1 MLLAVLIF
9 VVLLSMVVAS
19 LLFQSAADESAA
31 NASAG
36 TEQAWAAALSG
47 VAELLRLAPN
57 AGGPEP
63 DWQDDPRR
71 LKHQLV
77 YEDGADRWYFTA
89 FNPASPDSLAEIR
102 YGLDDEASRIQ
113 AREATVDQLAKLPR
127 ITPELARA
135 LRTALAPESAASPAG
150 SPGSDGSDRSV
161 GSDGSDPAA
170 PSDRSV
176 GSVGSDPSEGS
187 LVESASFPVQTLEDL
202 LQVPGLTP
210 HLLMGE
216 DLNQNGRLDPGE
228 DLNQDGN
235 LDRGLAQYLTL
246 DSADPDLTHDGRPRT
261 RLNDPSDPLPEVEL
275 PPAFTNYL
283 GVIRSSKTKLDHA
296 ADTLESSV
304 KAKDAQG
311 TEVAMPSGITQEE
324 LPLVLDLFTARTA
337 TDQPG
342 LVNLNTASVTVLAAI
357 PGIDEPLAESIA
369 SSRTALTPERRRT
382 TAWLVQE
389 GLVTPEQFRSIAP
402 HLTARSH
409 QFHCRVVGYGLPSG
423 RFRVL
428 DVGIDTTSGR
438 AEITH
443 LRDVTRLGFP
453 LILSDSE
460 DAGGAASPTE
470 ASVRPLRSNPGTA
483 GVPARLMS
491 GSTSSAG
498 QPRRMPGVHPELVM
512 DVGRLPSGGDVKAPA
527 EGSGPTFM
535 TTNSKCTR
543 VPAIPG
549 GPDPL
554 APEETPS
561 PSAARTFSIHRKAH
575 RNV

>member
-9 VVLLSMVVAS
+9 VVLLSMIVAS

-77 YEDGADRWYFTA
+77 YEDGADRWYFTV
-89 FNPASPDSLAEIR
+89 FNPAPPDSLAEIR
-102 YGLDDEASRIQ
+102 YGLDDEASRVQ

-135 LRTALAPESAASPAG
+135 LRTALAPG
-150 SPGSDGSDRSV
+150 GSDGSD
-161 GSDGSDPAA
+161 GSDGS
-170 PSDRSV
+170 SV
-176 GSVGSDPSEGS
+176 EG
-187 LVESASFPVQTLEDL
+187 ASFPVHTLEDL
-202 LQVPGLTP
+202 LQVPGLTA
-210 HLLMGE
+210 HRLMGE

-228 DLNQDGN
+228 DVNQDGN

-246 DSADPDLTHDGRPRT
+246 DSADPDLTHEGRRRT
-261 RLNDPSDPLPEVEL
+261 RLNDPSDPLPEMEL

-283 GVIRSSKTKLDHA
+283 AVIRSSKTKLDHA
-296 ADTLESSV
+296 ADTLDSTV
-304 KAKDAQG
+304 KTKDAHG
-311 TEVAMPSGITQEE
+311 TEVAVPSGITKEE
-324 LPLVLDLFTARTA
+324 LPMVLDLFTARAETEH
-337 TDQPG
+337 PG
-342 LVNLNTASVTVLAAI
+342 LINLNTASIAVLATI
-357 PGIDEPLAESIA
+357 PGIDEPLAESIV

-382 TAWLVQE
+382 SAWLVQE
-389 GLVTPEQFRSIAP
+389 GLLTPEQFRSIAP

-409 QFHCRVVGYGLPSG
+409 QFHGRVVGYGLPSG

-428 DVGIDTTSGR
+428 DVGIDTSSGH

-460 DAGGAASPTE
+460 DAGGATSPTG
-470 ASVRPLRSNPGTA
+470 ASARRGDPMWVGLGARPSPGARHGLHLPKRPGT
-483 GVPARLMS
+483 PAL
-491 GSTSSAG
+491 
-498 QPRRMPGVHPELVM
+498 PG
-512 DVGRLPSGGDVKAPA
+512 R
-527 EGSGPTFM
+527 
-535 TTNSKCTR
+535 
-543 VPAIPG
+543 
-549 GPDPL
+549 PDPI
-554 APEETPS
+554 ARERTPS
-561 PSAARTFSIHRKAH
+561 PSLIETFSIHRKAH